1 VESVTRFR
9 VEIASFSEALTN
21 QKADT
26 AKQLGLLLSRLIAYE
41 SEFNQKAE
49 KTVRAIQQSHEAQ
62 SEKLDVEMRSLRRDL
77 HIAHSLTEDKVLSI
91 ETAARLADTDLEKKI
106 SGLTR
111 EMTKRYGDTVL
122 AVQTEKDT
130 REVMQKALVK
140 FIKQNEES
148 IRKTIGELNQHL
160 LIRMLWVA
168 GGIVV
173 LQILGF
179 GFLAFRMGLFK

>member
-1 VESVTRFR
+1 
-9 VEIASFSEALTN
+9 
-21 QKADT
+21 
-26 AKQLGLLLSRLIAYE
+26 
-41 SEFNQKAE
+41 
-49 KTVRAIQQSHEAQ
+49 
-62 SEKLDVEMRSLRRDL
+62 MDL
-77 HIAHSLTEDKVLSI
+77 HNAHALTEDKVLSI

-122 AVQTEKDT
+122 ALQAEKDT

-160 LIRMLWVA
+160 LKRMLWGG

-173 LQILGF
+173 LQVLGF
-179 GFLAFRMGLFK
+179 GFLAYKIGLFK